1 MPEDDER
8 WFRELWDGC
17 AEDVLAYARRRTDPD
32 TAREV
37 VAGTFLVAWRRRA
50 DVPSEALPWLYGVAR
65 RVLADQTRSRH
76 RQWRLAERL
85 RSQGASGAGTG
96 PGSGDPAR
104 CDPASRVADREL
116 VLDALDRLPGKEREA
131 LALVC
136 WEQLPYRDAAAVA
149 GCSVTAF
156 GVRVHRARRRLR
168 RRLETVG
175 VDVDTHVDADVGGEA
190 AEAHDAGGA
199 GGAGSTGGDTESN
212 DPTPITGRLS
222 VQGGSDE

>member
-50 DVPSEALPWLYGVAR
+50 DVPSETLPWLYGVAR

-85 RSQGASGAGTG
+85 HSQGASDAGTG
-96 PGSGDPAR
+96 SGSGDPVWG
-104 CDPASRVADREL
+104 DPASRVADREL
-116 VLDALDRLPGKEREA
+116 VLDALDRLPDKEREA

-168 RRLETVG
+168 RRLEAVG
-175 VDVDTHVDADVGGEA
+175 VDVDTHVDVDVGDETADVRNT
-190 AEAHDAGGA
+190 GGA
-199 GGAGSTGGDTESN
+199 GGTAGGDTEAN